1 MVGHFEGVEMSKMIS
16 DLEGYFRQFVPS
28 RDSLLLELEEEARQE
43 GIPIVGPV
51 VAELLYMLVRASH
64 AGQILELGTAT
75 GYSAIYMA
83 RACHEFNGR
92 VITVENDS
100 GMVNRA
106 RANFEKA
113 GLADHIQIRA
123 GDAMEQMAEMSEPF
137 DFIFMDIDKEG
148 YVGILPYC
156 TRLLKSGGL
165 LVIDNVGFSAAEDFN
180 RVISNSPQWRTLHL
194 LSLLPLHSPEKDGLC
209 LALRA

>member
-1 MVGHFEGVEMSKMIS
+1 MSKMIP
-16 DLEGYFRQFVPS
+16 DLEGYFRQLVPS

-43 GIPIVGPV
+43 AIPIVGPV
-51 VAELLYMLVRASH
+51 VAELLYMLVRVSH

-75 GYSAIYMA
+75 GYSAINMA

-92 VITVENDS
+92 VVTLENDP

-106 RANFEKA
+106 LANFEKA
-113 GLADHIQIRA
+113 GLADRIQVRA

-137 DFIFMDIDKEG
+137 DFIFIDIDKEG
-148 YVGILPYC
+148 YVGVLPHC

-165 LVIDNVGFSAAEDFN
+165 LVVDNVGFSAAEDFN
-180 RVISNSPQWRTLHL
+180 RVISSSPQWRTLHL

-209 LALRA
+209 LALRV

>member
-1 MVGHFEGVEMSKMIS
+1 MSKMIP

-51 VAELLYMLVRASH
+51 VAELLYILVRASRT
-64 AGQILELGTAT
+64 GQILELGTAT

-83 RACHEFNGR
+83 RACQEFDGR
-92 VITVENDS
+92 VITIENDS

-113 GLADHIQIRA
+113 GLADRIQVRA
-123 GDAMEQMAEMSEPF
+123 GDAMEQMAEMNEQF

-148 YVGILPYC
+148 YVGALPHC
-156 TRLLKSGGL
+156 TRLIKSGGL
-165 LVIDNVGFSAAEDFN
+165 LVVDNVGFSAAEDFN
-180 RVISNSPQWRTLHL
+180 REISSSPQWRTLHL
-194 LSLLPLHSPEKDGLC
+194 LSHLPLHSPEKDGLC
-209 LALRA
+209 LALRT